1 MGLSRLI
8 VFAGIEFGQFGH
20 QMGVQLGIGDLA
32 GGVLMSLIFMS
43 LFLFPVL
50 FLCRS
55 NPTIPAMFTGVGSMV
70 ACVVFGWLPAWIMLL
85 VFVAVS
91 LMFASSARDWITGHG
106 GGS

>member
-1 MGLSRLI
+1 MDASRLI
-8 VFAGIEFGQFGH
+8 VYAGIEFGQFG
-20 QMGVQLGIGDLA
+20 QQLGFQLGIGRWA
-32 GGVLMSLIFMS
+32 GGVLMSLIFMA

-55 NPTIPAMFTGVGSMV
+55 NPTIPAMFTGIGSMV
-70 ACVVFGWLPAWIMLL
+70 VCVAVGWLDAWVLLL

-91 LMFASSARDWITGHG
+91 LMFASSARDWITGRG

>member
-8 VFAGIEFGQFGH
+8 VYAGIEFGQFDDQLGI
-20 QMGVQLGIGDLA
+20 QLGIGQFA
-32 GGVLMSLIFMS
+32 GGVLMSLIFMA

-50 FLCRS
+50 LLCRS
-55 NPTIPAMFTGVGSMV
+55 NPTIPAMFTGVGSLV
-70 ACVVFGWLPAWIMLL
+70 ACVVIGWLPAWVMLL

-91 LMFASSARDWITGHG
+91 LMFASSARDWITGRG